1 MKIIHLSDLH
11 IGKSSNHH
19 KTSRIVDWILENQ
32 EAHQAEAVVISGDLV
47 DDGALWQFHRAQ
59 KLLDRLEEAGL
70 PVLVVPGNHDY
81 GMMGIAES
89 RDSQAW
95 FAELIAGF
103 DNYPHLEILDG
114 QAFVLLD
121 SMGQEIEN
129 IEFWGAQG
137 MLGRRQL
144 QELDRM
150 LDELKANPAVQTI
163 TVVMHHHPFDFAY
176 FHGLRDHA
184 DLKSMITR
192 PVDEEPRVNCLL
204 FGHKHIEKRFND
216 PDENKEKLY
225 GINLIYS
232 AGSAVERNEEGKMS
246 VAVIDLDYFTIEH
259 YSLR

>member
-1 MKIIHLSDLH
+1 MNIIHLSDLH
-11 IGKSSNHH
+11 IGKSSNLQ
-19 KTSRIVDWILENQ
+19 KTKRIVDWVLEHPQ
-32 EAHQAEAVVISGDLV
+32 VHDTEVVLISGDLV
-47 DDGALWQFHRAQ
+47 DDGALWQFQQAE
-59 KLLDRLEEAGL
+59 KELDRLRAEGFS
-70 PVLVVPGNHDY
+70 VLVVPGNHDY
-81 GMMGIAES
+81 GIMGIAES

-103 DNYPHLEILDG
+103 DRYPHLEILDG

-184 DLKSMITR
+184 DLKSIIAR
-192 PVDEEPRVNCLL
+192 PVEEEPRVNCLL

-216 PDENKEKLY
+216 PEENKEQLY

-232 AGSAVERNEEGKMS
+232 AGSAVERDEDGFLTIS
-246 VAVIDLDYFTIEH
+246 VIDLEA
-259 YSLR
+259 YSVQLCSIR

>member
-47 DDGALWQFHRAQ
+47 DDGALWQFQRAQ

-103 DNYPHLEILDG
+103 DNYPHLRFLDG
-114 QAFVLLD
+114 QTFIQLD
-121 SMGQEIEN
+121 SMCQ
-129 IEFWGAQG
+129 
-137 MLGRRQL
+137 
-144 QELDRM
+144 
-150 LDELKANPAVQTI
+150 
-163 TVVMHHHPFDFAY
+163 
-176 FHGLRDHA
+176 
-184 DLKSMITR
+184 
-192 PVDEEPRVNCLL
+192 
-204 FGHKHIEKRFND
+204 
-216 PDENKEKLY
+216 
-225 GINLIYS
+225 
-232 AGSAVERNEEGKMS
+232 
-246 VAVIDLDYFTIEH
+246 
-259 YSLR
+259 